1 MGITVPESCG
11 GLGLDTQTQLLA
23 IEEVARADAAL
34 ASIYTAHLLALEV
47 LVPYTSEEQ
56 KRRFIP
62 EMASGKA
69 LGAFALTEPG
79 SGSDIGGMDTVARR
93 DGDAWVVSGS
103 KTFISNAADAETT
116 VLFAKTDPA
125 AGFRGISAFCS
136 RAARPASPTPSRRT
150 SSAFAPR
157 PPTPFTS
164 TVPGSLMTGS
174 FGELGTGGKM
184 ALSALNRARIDIAA
198 MANGV
203 AQRALEL
210 AVAYAATRVQF
221 GHPIRDF
228 QAIQADAR
236 RDGRPAGGRSPHR
249 MVGGG
254 GEGLASRPP
263 PGGSIA
269 KWVATEN
276 CCASST
282 RAVQVYGGSGYMRES
297 EIERLYRDARILR
310 IFEGTSQIQLLGIAA
325 TLAAAFDRMG
335 RWSEVTTQPARPPWP
350 RTGGAPERR
359 PGAGPLADARRSLLR
374 STPRRPGGRGDQDRG
389 ARSRRRRPSHRA
401 LPQRREHLL
410 RHPQPAQAERSTAK
424 LPRM

>member
-1 MGITVPESCG
+1 MPHPLNDTQRAMRQVIRDFCRNEVMPGAAERDRTAAYPAEIMRGLGELGAMGITVPESCG

-56 KRRFIP
+56 KLRFIP

-125 AGFRGISAFCS
+125 AGFRGISAFVLS
-136 RAARPASPTPSRRT
+136 RGAPGVSYSEPQDKLGIRSAPTHTVYLDGARITDDR
-150 SSAFAPR
+150 
-157 PPTPFTS
+157 
-164 TVPGSLMTGS
+164 VI
-174 FGELGTGGKM
+174 GELGSGGKM

-210 AVAYAATRVQF
+210 AVEYATARVQF

-228 QAIQADAR
+228 QAIQLMLGEMDAQLEAARLTAWWAAAEKDSGADLR
-236 RDGRPAGGRSPHR
+236 RA
-249 MVGGG
+249 
-254 GEGLASRPP
+254 
-263 PGGSIA
+263 GSIA
-269 KWVATEN
+269 KWVATES
-276 CCASST
+276 CCAIVDK
-282 RAVQVYGGSGYMRES
+282 AVQVHGGAGYMRES

-325 TLAAAFDRMG
+325 TLATAFDRNG
-335 RWSEVTTQPARPPWP
+335 EVV
-350 RTGGAPERR
+350 
-359 PGAGPLADARRSLLR
+359 
-374 STPRRPGGRGDQDRG
+374 
-389 ARSRRRRPSHRA
+389 
-401 LPQRREHLL
+401 
-410 RHPQPAQAERSTAK
+410 
-424 LPRM
+424 

>member
-1 MGITVPESCG
+1 MPYPLNDTQRAMRQVIRDFCRNEVMPGAAERDRTAAYPAEIMRGLGELGAMGITVPESCG

-56 KRRFIP
+56 KLRFIP

-103 KTFISNAADAETT
+103 KTFISNAADADTT

-125 AGFRGISAFCS
+125 AGFRGISAFVLS
-136 RAARPASPTPSRRT
+136 RGAPGVSYSEPQDKLGIRSAPTHTVYLDGARITDDR
-150 SSAFAPR
+150 
-157 PPTPFTS
+157 
-164 TVPGSLMTGS
+164 VI
-174 FGELGTGGKM
+174 GELGSGGKM

-210 AVAYAATRVQF
+210 AVEYATARVQF

-228 QAIQADAR
+228 QAIQLMLGEMDAQLEAARLTAWWAAAEKDSGADLR
-236 RDGRPAGGRSPHR
+236 RA
-249 MVGGG
+249 
-254 GEGLASRPP
+254 
-263 PGGSIA
+263 GSIA
-269 KWVATEN
+269 KWVATES
-276 CCASST
+276 CCAIVDK
-282 RAVQVYGGSGYMRES
+282 AVQVHGGAGYMRES

-325 TLAAAFDRMG
+325 TLATAFDRNG
-335 RWSEVTTQPARPPWP
+335 EVV
-350 RTGGAPERR
+350 
-359 PGAGPLADARRSLLR
+359 
-374 STPRRPGGRGDQDRG
+374 
-389 ARSRRRRPSHRA
+389 
-401 LPQRREHLL
+401 
-410 RHPQPAQAERSTAK
+410 
-424 LPRM
+424 

>member
-1 MGITVPESCG
+1 MRQVIRDFCRNEVMPGAAERDRTAAYPAEIMRGLGELGAMGITVPESCG

-56 KRRFIP
+56 KLRFIP

-125 AGFRGISAFCS
+125 AGFRGISAFVLS
-136 RAARPASPTPSRRT
+136 RGTPGVSYSEPQDKLGIRSAPTHTVYLDGARITDDR
-150 SSAFAPR
+150 
-157 PPTPFTS
+157 
-164 TVPGSLMTGS
+164 VI
-174 FGELGTGGKM
+174 GELGSGGKM

-210 AVAYAATRVQF
+210 AVEYATARVQF

-228 QAIQADAR
+228 QAIQLMLGEMDAQLEAARLTAWWAAAEKDSGADLR
-236 RDGRPAGGRSPHR
+236 RA
-249 MVGGG
+249 
-254 GEGLASRPP
+254 
-263 PGGSIA
+263 GSIA
-269 KWVATEN
+269 KWVATES
-276 CCASST
+276 CCAIVDK
-282 RAVQVYGGSGYMRES
+282 AVQVHGGAGYMRES

-325 TLAAAFDRMG
+325 TLATAFDRNG
-335 RWSEVTTQPARPPWP
+335 EVV
-350 RTGGAPERR
+350 
-359 PGAGPLADARRSLLR
+359 
-374 STPRRPGGRGDQDRG
+374 
-389 ARSRRRRPSHRA
+389 
-401 LPQRREHLL
+401 
-410 RHPQPAQAERSTAK
+410 
-424 LPRM
+424 

>member
-1 MGITVPESCG
+1 MRQVIRDFCRNEVMPGAAERDRTAAYPAEIMRGLGELGAMGITVPESCG

-56 KRRFIP
+56 KLRFIP

-125 AGFRGISAFCS
+125 AGFRGISAFVLS
-136 RAARPASPTPSRRT
+136 RGAPGVSYSEPQDKLGIRSAPTHTVYLDGARITDDR
-150 SSAFAPR
+150 
-157 PPTPFTS
+157 
-164 TVPGSLMTGS
+164 VI
-174 FGELGTGGKM
+174 GELGSGGKM

-210 AVAYAATRVQF
+210 AVEYATARVQF

-228 QAIQADAR
+228 QAIQLMLGEMDAQLEAARLTAWWAAAEKDSGADLR
-236 RDGRPAGGRSPHR
+236 RA
-249 MVGGG
+249 
-254 GEGLASRPP
+254 
-263 PGGSIA
+263 GSIA
-269 KWVATEN
+269 KWVATES
-276 CCASST
+276 CCAIVDK
-282 RAVQVYGGSGYMRES
+282 AVQVHGGAGYMRES

-325 TLAAAFDRMG
+325 TLATAFDRNG
-335 RWSEVTTQPARPPWP
+335 EVV
-350 RTGGAPERR
+350 
-359 PGAGPLADARRSLLR
+359 
-374 STPRRPGGRGDQDRG
+374 
-389 ARSRRRRPSHRA
+389 
-401 LPQRREHLL
+401 
-410 RHPQPAQAERSTAK
+410 
-424 LPRM
+424 

>member
-1 MGITVPESCG
+1 VPHPLDDTQRAMRQVIRDFCRNEVMPGAAERDRTAAYPAEIMRGLGELGAMGITVPESCG

-56 KRRFIP
+56 KLRFIP

-125 AGFRGISAFCS
+125 AGFRGISAFVLS
-136 RAARPASPTPSRRT
+136 RGAPGVSYSEPQDKLGIRSAPTHTVYLDGARITDDR
-150 SSAFAPR
+150 
-157 PPTPFTS
+157 
-164 TVPGSLMTGS
+164 VI
-174 FGELGTGGKM
+174 GELGSGGKM

-210 AVAYAATRVQF
+210 AVEYATARVQF

-228 QAIQADAR
+228 QAIQLMLGEMDAQLEAARLTAWWAAAEKDSGADLR
-236 RDGRPAGGRSPHR
+236 RA
-249 MVGGG
+249 
-254 GEGLASRPP
+254 
-263 PGGSIA
+263 GSIA
-269 KWVATEN
+269 KWVATES
-276 CCASST
+276 CCAIVDK
-282 RAVQVYGGSGYMRES
+282 AVQVHGGAGYMRES

-325 TLAAAFDRMG
+325 TLATAFDRNG
-335 RWSEVTTQPARPPWP
+335 EVV
-350 RTGGAPERR
+350 
-359 PGAGPLADARRSLLR
+359 
-374 STPRRPGGRGDQDRG
+374 
-389 ARSRRRRPSHRA
+389 
-401 LPQRREHLL
+401 
-410 RHPQPAQAERSTAK
+410 
-424 LPRM
+424 

>member
-1 MGITVPESCG
+1 MPHPLDDTQRAMRQVIRDFCRNEVMPGAAERDRTAAYPAEIMRGLGELGAMGITVPESCG

-56 KRRFIP
+56 KLRFIP

-125 AGFRGISAFCS
+125 AGFRGISAFVLS
-136 RAARPASPTPSRRT
+136 RGAPGVSYSEPQDKLGIRSAPTHTVYLDGARITDDR
-150 SSAFAPR
+150 
-157 PPTPFTS
+157 
-164 TVPGSLMTGS
+164 VI
-174 FGELGTGGKM
+174 GELGSGGKM

-210 AVAYAATRVQF
+210 AVEYATARVQF

-228 QAIQADAR
+228 QAIQLMLGEMDAQLEAAR
-236 RDGRPAGGRSPHR
+236 LTAWWAAA
-249 MVGGG
+249 
-254 GEGLASRPP
+254 EKGLRLP
-263 PGGSIA
+263 
-269 KWVATEN
+269 
-276 CCASST
+276 
-282 RAVQVYGGSGYMRES
+282 MRE
-297 EIERLYRDARILR
+297 
-310 IFEGTSQIQLLGIAA
+310 F
-325 TLAAAFDRMG
+325 
-335 RWSEVTTQPARPPWP
+335 
-350 RTGGAPERR
+350 
-359 PGAGPLADARRSLLR
+359 
-374 STPRRPGGRGDQDRG
+374 GD
-389 ARSRRRRPSHRA
+389 
-401 LPQRREHLL
+401 
-410 RHPQPAQAERSTAK
+410 
-424 LPRM
+424 

>member
-1 MGITVPESCG
+1 MPHPLNDTQRAMRQVIRDFCRNEVMPGAAERDRTAAYPAEIMRGLGELGAMGITVPESCG

-56 KRRFIP
+56 KLRFIP

-125 AGFRGISAFCS
+125 AGFRGISAFVLS
-136 RAARPASPTPSRRT
+136 RGAPGVSYSEPQDKLGIRSAPTHTVYLDGARITDDR
-150 SSAFAPR
+150 
-157 PPTPFTS
+157 
-164 TVPGSLMTGS
+164 VI
-174 FGELGTGGKM
+174 GELGSGGKM

-210 AVAYAATRVQF
+210 AVEYATARVQF

-228 QAIQADAR
+228 QAIQLMLGEMDAQLEAARLTAWWAAAEKDLGADLR
-236 RDGRPAGGRSPHR
+236 RA
-249 MVGGG
+249 
-254 GEGLASRPP
+254 
-263 PGGSIA
+263 GSIA
-269 KWVATEN
+269 KWVATES
-276 CCASST
+276 CCAIVDK
-282 RAVQVYGGSGYMRES
+282 AVQVHGGAGYMRES

-325 TLAAAFDRMG
+325 TLATAFDRNG
-335 RWSEVTTQPARPPWP
+335 EVV
-350 RTGGAPERR
+350 
-359 PGAGPLADARRSLLR
+359 
-374 STPRRPGGRGDQDRG
+374 
-389 ARSRRRRPSHRA
+389 
-401 LPQRREHLL
+401 
-410 RHPQPAQAERSTAK
+410 
-424 LPRM
+424 

>member
-1 MGITVPESCG
+1 MPHPLNDTQRAMRQVIRDFCRNEVMPGAAERDRTAAYPAEIMRGLGELGAMGITVPESCG

-125 AGFRGISAFCS
+125 AGFRGISAFVLS
-136 RAARPASPTPSRRT
+136 RGTPGVSYSEPQDKLGIRSAPTHTVYLDGARITDDR
-150 SSAFAPR
+150 
-157 PPTPFTS
+157 
-164 TVPGSLMTGS
+164 VV
-174 FGELGTGGKM
+174 GELGTGGKM

-210 AVAYAATRVQF
+210 AVEYAAARVQF

-228 QAIQADAR
+228 QAIQLMLGEMDAQLEAARLTAWWAAAEKDSAADLR
-236 RDGRPAGGRSPHR
+236 RA
-249 MVGGG
+249 
-254 GEGLASRPP
+254 
-263 PGGSIA
+263 GSIA

-276 CCASST
+276 CCAIVDK
-282 RAVQVYGGSGYMRES
+282 AVQVHGGAGYMRES

-325 TLAAAFDRMG
+325 TLAAAFDRNG
-335 RWSEVTTQPARPPWP
+335 EVV
-350 RTGGAPERR
+350 
-359 PGAGPLADARRSLLR
+359 
-374 STPRRPGGRGDQDRG
+374 
-389 ARSRRRRPSHRA
+389 
-401 LPQRREHLL
+401 
-410 RHPQPAQAERSTAK
+410 
-424 LPRM
+424 

>member
-1 MGITVPESCG
+1 MRQVIRDFCRNEVMPGAAERDRTAAYPAEIMRGLGELGAMGITVPESCG

-34 ASIYTAHLLALEV
+34 AFIYTAHLLALEV

-56 KRRFIP
+56 KLRFIP

-125 AGFRGISAFCS
+125 AGFRGISAFVLS
-136 RAARPASPTPSRRT
+136 RGAPGVSYSEPQDKLGIRSAPTHTVYLDGARITDDR
-150 SSAFAPR
+150 
-157 PPTPFTS
+157 
-164 TVPGSLMTGS
+164 VI
-174 FGELGTGGKM
+174 GELGSGGKM

-210 AVAYAATRVQF
+210 AVEYATARVQF

-228 QAIQADAR
+228 QAIQLMLGEMDAQLEAARLTAWWAAAEKDSGADLR
-236 RDGRPAGGRSPHR
+236 RA
-249 MVGGG
+249 
-254 GEGLASRPP
+254 
-263 PGGSIA
+263 GSIA
-269 KWVATEN
+269 KWVATES
-276 CCASST
+276 CCAIVDK
-282 RAVQVYGGSGYMRES
+282 AVQVHGGAGYMRES

-325 TLAAAFDRMG
+325 TLATAFDRNG
-335 RWSEVTTQPARPPWP
+335 EVV
-350 RTGGAPERR
+350 
-359 PGAGPLADARRSLLR
+359 
-374 STPRRPGGRGDQDRG
+374 
-389 ARSRRRRPSHRA
+389 
-401 LPQRREHLL
+401 
-410 RHPQPAQAERSTAK
+410 
-424 LPRM
+424 

>member
-1 MGITVPESCG
+1 MPHPLDDTQRAMRQVIRDFCRNEVMPGAAERDRTAAYPAEIMRGLGELGAMGITVPESCG

-56 KRRFIP
+56 KLRFIP

-116 VLFAKTDPA
+116 VLFARTDPA
-125 AGFRGISAFCS
+125 AGFRGISAFVLS
-136 RAARPASPTPSRRT
+136 RGAPGVSYSEPQDKLGIRSAPTHTVYLDGARITDDR
-150 SSAFAPR
+150 
-157 PPTPFTS
+157 
-164 TVPGSLMTGS
+164 VI
-174 FGELGTGGKM
+174 GELGSGGKM

-210 AVAYAATRVQF
+210 AVEYATARVQF

-228 QAIQADAR
+228 QAIQLMLGEMDAQLEAARLTAWWAAAEKDSGADLR
-236 RDGRPAGGRSPHR
+236 RA
-249 MVGGG
+249 
-254 GEGLASRPP
+254 
-263 PGGSIA
+263 GSIA
-269 KWVATEN
+269 KWVATES
-276 CCASST
+276 CCAIVDK
-282 RAVQVYGGSGYMRES
+282 AVQVHGGAGYMRES

-325 TLAAAFDRMG
+325 TLATAFDRNG
-335 RWSEVTTQPARPPWP
+335 EVV
-350 RTGGAPERR
+350 
-359 PGAGPLADARRSLLR
+359 
-374 STPRRPGGRGDQDRG
+374 
-389 ARSRRRRPSHRA
+389 
-401 LPQRREHLL
+401 
-410 RHPQPAQAERSTAK
+410 
-424 LPRM
+424 

>member
-1 MGITVPESCG
+1 MPHPLNDTQRAMRQVIRDFCRNEVMPGAAERDRTAAYPAEIMRGLGELGAMGITVPESCG

-34 ASIYTAHLLALEV
+34 AFIYTAHLLALEV

-56 KRRFIP
+56 KLRFIP

-125 AGFRGISAFCS
+125 AGFRGISAFVLS
-136 RAARPASPTPSRRT
+136 RGAPGVSYSEPQDKLGIRSAPTHTVYLDGARITDDR
-150 SSAFAPR
+150 
-157 PPTPFTS
+157 
-164 TVPGSLMTGS
+164 VI
-174 FGELGTGGKM
+174 GELGSGGKM

-210 AVAYAATRVQF
+210 AVEYATARVQF

-228 QAIQADAR
+228 QAIQLMLGEMDAQLEAARLTAWWAAAEKDSGADLR
-236 RDGRPAGGRSPHR
+236 RA
-249 MVGGG
+249 
-254 GEGLASRPP
+254 
-263 PGGSIA
+263 GSIA
-269 KWVATEN
+269 KWVATES
-276 CCASST
+276 CCAIVDK
-282 RAVQVYGGSGYMRES
+282 AVQVHGGAGYMRES

-325 TLAAAFDRMG
+325 TLATAFDRNG
-335 RWSEVTTQPARPPWP
+335 EVV
-350 RTGGAPERR
+350 
-359 PGAGPLADARRSLLR
+359 
-374 STPRRPGGRGDQDRG
+374 
-389 ARSRRRRPSHRA
+389 
-401 LPQRREHLL
+401 
-410 RHPQPAQAERSTAK
+410 
-424 LPRM
+424 

>member
-1 MGITVPESCG
+1 MRGLGELGAMGITVPESCG

-56 KRRFIP
+56 KLRFIP

-125 AGFRGISAFCS
+125 AGFRGISAFVLS
-136 RAARPASPTPSRRT
+136 RGAPGVSYSEPQDKLGIRSAPTHTVYLDGARITDDR
-150 SSAFAPR
+150 
-157 PPTPFTS
+157 
-164 TVPGSLMTGS
+164 VI
-174 FGELGTGGKM
+174 GELGSGGKM

-210 AVAYAATRVQF
+210 AVEYATARVQF

-228 QAIQADAR
+228 QAIQLMLGEMDAQLEAARLTAWWAAAEKDSGADLR
-236 RDGRPAGGRSPHR
+236 RA
-249 MVGGG
+249 
-254 GEGLASRPP
+254 
-263 PGGSIA
+263 GSIA
-269 KWVATEN
+269 KWVATES
-276 CCASST
+276 CCAIVDK
-282 RAVQVYGGSGYMRES
+282 AVQVHGGAGYMRES

-325 TLAAAFDRMG
+325 TLATAFDRNG
-335 RWSEVTTQPARPPWP
+335 EVV
-350 RTGGAPERR
+350 
-359 PGAGPLADARRSLLR
+359 
-374 STPRRPGGRGDQDRG
+374 
-389 ARSRRRRPSHRA
+389 
-401 LPQRREHLL
+401 
-410 RHPQPAQAERSTAK
+410 
-424 LPRM
+424 